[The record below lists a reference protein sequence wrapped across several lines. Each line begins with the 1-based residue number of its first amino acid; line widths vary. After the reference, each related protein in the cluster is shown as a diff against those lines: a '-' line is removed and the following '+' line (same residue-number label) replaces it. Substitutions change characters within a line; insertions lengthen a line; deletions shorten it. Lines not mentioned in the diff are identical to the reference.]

1 MKDFNIWLSINEE
14 SILFIIIL
22 ILLIAIFFKLIIIFY
37 SFRLKFIK
45 KCGLM
50 LNYSIFIYLI
60 FNIEKENDE
69 INNDKLYDNVWNIDK
84 MLYSFWIWDYKKMV
98 YDKNIIKQILCDI
111 PEDIK
116 FKIKGVV
123 EDEIILNSQLF
134 WFMLRDEIIKK
145 KYENIF

>member
-1 MKDFNIWLSINEE
+1 MKDFNIWLNVNEE
-14 SILFIIIL
+14 NILFILIL
-22 ILLIAIFFKLIIIFY
+22 ILLIFIFFKLIIIFY

-45 KCGLM
+45 KCGLI
-50 LNYSIFIYLI
+50 LNYSIFIYFIL
-60 FNIEKENDE
+60 NIIEEDNDSE
-69 INNDKLYDNVWNIDK
+69 LYNNVWNIDK

-98 YDKNIIKQILCDI
+98 YDKEIMKKILCNI

-123 EDEIILNSQLF
+123 EDEIILNSQMS